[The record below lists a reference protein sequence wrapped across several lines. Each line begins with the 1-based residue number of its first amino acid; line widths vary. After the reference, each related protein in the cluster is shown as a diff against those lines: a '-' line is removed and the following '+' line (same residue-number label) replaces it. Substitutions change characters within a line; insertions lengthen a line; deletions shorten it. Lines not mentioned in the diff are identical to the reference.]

1 MYALAVID
9 WLVAQHNELVQIV
22 AGGCFSQSGNAMGV
36 EWEVKIGDIEWT
48 QLVLKLGIFM
58 GALGFIWI

>member
-22 AGGCFSQSGNAMGV
+22 AGSGCGRDGH
-36 EWEVKIGDIEWT
+36 VKRPAEKS
-48 QLVLKLGIFM
+48 LVIDLHLDLVFTVDASK
-58 GALGFIWI
+58 

>member
-22 AGGCFSQSGNAMGV
+22 AGWWGFLE
-36 EWEVKIGDIEWT
+36 EW
-48 QLVLKLGIFM
+48 
-58 GALGFIWI
+58 